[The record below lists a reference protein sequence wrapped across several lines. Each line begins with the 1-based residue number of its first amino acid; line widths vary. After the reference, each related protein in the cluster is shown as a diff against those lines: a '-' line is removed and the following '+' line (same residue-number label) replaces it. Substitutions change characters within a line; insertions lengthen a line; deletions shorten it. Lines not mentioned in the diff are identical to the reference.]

1 MLQKHS
7 SLPTSKRLTH
17 CTSKYVAITYHKYT
31 GYVSRILLS
40 IMLPLQLTKLRCF
53 NLLILL
59 YCWSLSTKILKSNQL
74 QMHVKNSSGLASGAG
89 NGCAFLLCLLCHG
102 LITVW
107 RSSIC
112 LNIKWIAQV
121 KIFVLLSAWK
131 CHCGEGKATLKRKI
145 KEHKCHSVYSGLRS
159 SRAWRAGM
167 FAWLDD
173 YPVLW
178 IMLNVTHLAL
188 PFADLWGL
196 FEHLHVLRS
205 RVYCFGKF
213 VLIPWIPCADGSDT
227 KSKFSIS
234 NSLWISIG

>member
-1 MLQKHS
+1 MFNTLYFQICCHYLS
-7 SLPTSKRLTH
+7 QIYWLCITNFTFN
-17 CTSKYVAITYHKYT
+17 YAAITDLY
-31 GYVSRILLS
+31 
-40 IMLPLQLTKLRCF
+40 QLTNLRCF

-59 YCWSLSTKILKSNQL
+59 YCWSLRTKILKSNQL
-74 QMHVKNSSGLASGAG
+74 QMHVKNSSGLASGPG

-107 RSSIC
+107 KSSIC

-178 IMLNVTHLAL
+178 IMSNVTHLAL

-196 FEHLHVLRS
+196 FEHLHALRS
-205 RVYCFGKF
+205 ICV
-213 VLIPWIPCADGSDT
+213 DT
-227 KSKFSIS
+227 L
-234 NSLWISIG
+234 NSLCRRVRYEEQI